1 MKKIVKVANSIGILL
16 LGLLVLI
23 IIQFI
28 RPHKYDGQNN
38 LIK

>member
-1 MKKIVKVANSIGILL
+1 MKKIIKVGNSISVLL
-16 LGLLVLI
+16 MALVVLI

>member
-1 MKKIVKVANSIGILL
+1 MKKLVKVANSIGVLL
-16 LGLLVLI
+16 MALLVLI